1 VAEETGAILDIGRW
15 VLREACRQMLT
26 WNALSSKNPFTV
38 NINASAKEVGQPTFV
53 HQVLATI
60 REAGIDPTR
69 VVIEVT
75 ETALLQDWKAT
86 QAKLHDLRDA
96 GLGIAV
102 DDFGT
107 GYSSLSYL
115 QRFPVTELK
124 IARDFVSDDPDPERW
139 QLASAIIAL
148 GRALELNVIAEG
160 VENRSQ
166 LQRLRGLGCDFAQG
180 YYLARPL
187 ESAALQALVARGG
200 IVYEPHEVDSTP
212 SGERARRK
220 GRAVRLRAVTSGIP
234 VPRGTKR
241 DYGPIPPLRKGA

>member
-1 VAEETGAILDIGRW
+1 
-15 VLREACRQMLT
+15 
-26 WNALSSKNPFTV
+26 
-38 NINASAKEVGQPTFV
+38 V

-60 REAGIDPTR
+60 REAGIDPAR
-69 VVIEVT
+69 VVVEMT

-86 QAKLHDLRDA
+86 QAKLRELRDA

-124 IARDFVSDDPDPERW
+124 IARDFVCDDPDPERW
-139 QLASAIIAL
+139 QLASSIIAL
-148 GRALELNVIAEG
+148 GQALRLKVIAEG
-160 VENRSQ
+160 VEHRSQ
-166 LQRLRGLGCDFAQG
+166 LQLLRGLGCDYAQG

-187 ESAALQALVARGG
+187 ESAALQALLARGG
-200 IVYEPHEVDSTP
+200 LLYQPHQVDSMLLEET
-212 SGERARRK
+212 ARRK
-220 GRAVRLRAVTSGIP
+220 GQTTRLRAGRSNGDGPTAKDLA

-241 DYGPIPPLRKGA
+241 DYGPIPTVRKDA